1 MMPKLEKE
9 APVPLRPGDRE
20 RDAADSSK
28 IILLRLSPHLAREA
42 GPHVETGSRD
52 RASILLKR

>member
-28 IILLRLSPHLAREA
+28 IILLRLSPHLTGEA
-42 GPHVETGSRD
+42 GPHVETGH
-52 RASILLKR
+52 AIGLQFF